1 MCRDTNKFLELLKP
15 GYNDAVKYCR
25 ALCAS
30 WSPDDAEDVLQ
41 QALLKALESF
51 DSLNDLS
58 KFRSWFFKII
68 TREFYTSI
76 RKHFW
81 KKFVPLDNIKTDIP
95 EIYPRNEFNES
106 RIILDK
112 ALSKLSAKERSAIL
126 LFEVGEFSI
135 EEIRT
140 IQKENSLSA
149 VKSRLSRARQKLK
162 RYITELESKNIAGT
176 YDLSTEKSTDTSSKK
191 FFTGNGSY
199 SGSFSGSFSK
209 SCSGSF
215 QGDIENETI
224 KLAAELKTKK

>member
-15 GYNDAVKYCR
+15 EYNDAVKYCR

-41 QALLKALESF
+41 QAMLKALENF

-58 KFRSWFFKII
+58 KYRSWLFKII

-76 RKHFW
+76 RRHFW
-81 KKFVPLDNIKTDIP
+81 KKFVPMDNMKTDLP
-95 EIYPRNEFNES
+95 EIYPRNEFNET
-106 RIILDK
+106 RAILDK
-112 ALSKLSAKERSAIL
+112 ALSRLTAKERTAIL

-135 EEIRT
+135 EEIKA
-140 IQKENSLSA
+140 IQHENSSSA

-162 RYITELESKNIAGT
+162 RYITGLETKNASGT
-176 YDLSTEKSTDTSSKK
+176 YSVTSGTASKK
-191 FFTGNGSY
+191 FLT
-199 SGSFSGSFSK
+199 GSFGERYSERF
-209 SCSGSF
+209 SGSF

-224 KLAAELKTKK
+224 KLIAELESKK

>member
-95 EIYPRNEFNES
+95 EIYPRNEFNET

-126 LFEVGEFSI
+126 LFEIGEFTI
-135 EEIRT
+135 EEIKT
-140 IQKENSLSA
+140 LQNENSFSA

-176 YDLSTEKSTDTSSKK
+176 YDLSTDLSSDLSSDTSSKK
-191 FFTGNGSY
+191 FFTGSGSY
-199 SGSFSGSFSK
+199 SGSYSGR
-209 SCSGSF
+209 F

-224 KLAAELKTKK
+224 KLAAEFKTKK

>member
-15 GYNDAVKYCR
+15 GYNDALKYCR

-30 WSPDDAEDVLQ
+30 WSPDEAEDVLQ

-51 DSLNDLS
+51 DSLKDLT

-76 RKHFW
+76 RRHFW
-81 KKFVPLDNIKTDIP
+81 KKFVPLDDIKTDIP
-95 EIYPRNEFNES
+95 EIYPRNEFNET
-106 RIILDK
+106 RIILDT

-126 LFEVGEFSI
+126 LFEVGEFTI
-135 EEIRT
+135 EEIRI
-140 IQKENSLSA
+140 IQNENSLSA

-176 YDLSTEKSTDTSSKK
+176 YDLSTDLLSDTSSKK
-191 FFTGNGSY
+191 FFTG
-199 SGSFSGSFSK
+199 SGSCSTSFGGSSSGR
-209 SCSGSF
+209 F

-224 KLAAELKTKK
+224 KLAAEFKSKK